1 MEPGE
6 EIPATPERLDR
17 IPRAFA
23 HIIDAKSPFTY
34 RHSEG
39 VATAAVAM
47 VERMGFAPRAVRDQE
62 WAGLLHDIG
71 KLGVSNRILDKPGPL
86 TDAERAEIRKHP
98 GLTYD
103 ILSRV
108 TPFRHLAEVAASH
121 HERPGGKGYH
131 RGLKAD
137 ALSLRAR
144 ILAVADTFAAF
155 SQDRPY
161 RPAMPMEKV
170 SPA

>member
-1 MEPGE
+1 
-6 EIPATPERLDR
+6 
-17 IPRAFA
+17 
-23 HIIDAKSPFTY
+23 
-34 RHSEG
+34 
-39 VATAAVAM
+39 
-47 VERMGFAPRAVRDQE
+47 MGFAPRAVRDQE
-62 WAGLLHDIG
+62 WAGLLDIG

-86 TDAERAEIRKHP
+86 TAAERAEIRKHSA
-98 GLTYD
+98 LTYD

-108 TPFRHLAEVAASH
+108 SPFRHLAEVAASH
-121 HERPGGKGYH
+121 HERPDGKGYH

-137 ALSLRAR
+137 ALSLCAR
-144 ILAVADTFAAF
+144 ILAVADTFDAL